1 MKRIVHLPAFPALLF
16 ALAACGDGPSGLAAP
31 PSPAPVVSVELVAPW
46 AEASPAQVGMNAAAL
61 DNALS
66 AAAAIPRLRSLLVVK
81 DGKLVAEEYFGGA
94 DRQTLHDVRS
104 VTKSVVGTLAALAVA
119 DGYIESLDDRIAR
132 YLSPDVATL
141 DIEQGLI
148 TIRHLLTMTGGFEW
162 DESGGIGDYGVW
174 IRSDDHIGMLLER
187 PIRTPPGSK
196 FRYNSAAV
204 HLLGVVIE
212 EAVGQPLSSYA
223 REALFAPIGVQVA
236 EWEPLTRGYV
246 NGGSGIDLTARDL
259 ARFGQLYLQDGM
271 SGTRRILP
279 EGWVDTATR
288 SNFSWRSAYGSL
300 DRYTYGHLWWVSES
314 QPESAYLAWGYGG
327 QFVYVVPDLDLVV
340 VATTDWVRLSAEGG
354 PVPLERAVLGVLI
367 DGVHP
372 AAR

>member
-1 MKRIVHLPAFPALLF
+1 MKRTLRLLPLTALL
-16 ALAACGDGPSGLAAP
+16 ATAVACGDAPAGLAGPTP
-31 PSPAPVVSVELVAPW
+31 PASTLPIELAAPW
-46 AEASPAQVGMNAAAL
+46 AEASPAQVGMNAAVLDDAL
-61 DNALS
+61 
-66 AAAAIPRLRSLLVVK
+66 AAASTISRLRSLLVVK
-81 DGKLVAEEYFGGA
+81 DGKLVAEEYYGGT
-94 DRQTLHDVRS
+94 DRRTLHDVRS
-104 VTKSVVGTLAALAVA
+104 VTKSVVGTLAALAVEE
-119 DGYIESLDDRIAR
+119 GHIGSLDDRSQQ
-132 YLSPDVATL
+132 YLSPDVAAL
-141 DIEQGLI
+141 DIEQALI

-174 IRSDDHIGMLLER
+174 IRSDDHIETLLDR
-187 PIRTPPGSK
+187 PIRTPPGSR

-212 EAVGQPLSSYA
+212 EAVGRPLWSYA
-223 REALFAPIGVQVA
+223 REALFAPIGVQAA

-271 SGTRRILP
+271 SGARRILP
-279 EGWVDTATR
+279 AGWVGTATR
-288 SNFSWRSAYGSL
+288 PGFSWRSAYGPL

-314 QPESAYLAWGYGG
+314 QPEPAYLAWGFGG
-327 QFVYVVPDLDLVV
+327 QFVYVVPSLNLVV
-340 VATTDWVRLSAEGG
+340 VATTDWVGLSSEGG
-354 PVPLERAVLGVLI
+354 PVPLEQAVLGILI